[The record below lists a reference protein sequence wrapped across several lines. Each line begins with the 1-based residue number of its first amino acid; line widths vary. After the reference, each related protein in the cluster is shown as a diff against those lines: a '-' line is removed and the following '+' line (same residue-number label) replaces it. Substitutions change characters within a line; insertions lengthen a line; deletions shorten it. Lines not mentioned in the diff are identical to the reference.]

1 MVGHEALD
9 LAAEVRILLPQ
20 PRLVYRIA
28 YIVKNKALAT
38 KRRGFEADPNASS
51 GGRMSGANDSEGGRT
66 SKDERKRGG
75 KKESSSPSQ
84 WRYRLGV
91 RMDGSQ
97 PSDRGSNPRSATKKF
112 CV

>member
-20 PRLVYRIA
+20 PDS
-28 YIVKNKALAT
+28 YIVCSISYIVRNKVLT
-38 KRRGFEADPNASS
+38 RTRRGFEADPNASC
-51 GGRMSGANDSEGGRT
+51 GGRMSEANDSEGGRT
-66 SKDERKRGG
+66 SEEERKRWG

-97 PSDRGSNPRSATKKF
+97 PFDRGSNPRSATIH
-112 CV
+112 